1 MALSELHVK
10 AEAMLRAPALNLT
23 SRRKQ
28 RLLRETEQL
37 RKLNCTMTETHTG
50 SQYLLQSIALD
61 KPVVWLSES
70 KPHGMNQQRKVQQK
84 SLLYKGYATEMNR
97 GTTLTMEVRAQ

>member
-10 AEAMLRAPALNLT
+10 AEVMLRAPALNLT

-61 KPVVWLSES
+61 KPAVWLSES